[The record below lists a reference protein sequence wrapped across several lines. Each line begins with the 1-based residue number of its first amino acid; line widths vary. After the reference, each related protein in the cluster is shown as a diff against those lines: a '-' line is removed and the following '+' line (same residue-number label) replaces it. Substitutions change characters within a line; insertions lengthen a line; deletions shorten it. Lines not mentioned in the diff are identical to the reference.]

1 MDSTGWSAYVVGRIG
16 WETLPAKATAGTD
29 CSREYRSPS
38 PGPELRK
45 RLRRFATCSPPTPAR
60 GCSGSAP
67 GGRCAARGSL
77 AVPVDDEQQRAQRE
91 QQPEGEQGGERG
103 ERSGERPGAYGDHQ
117 DAQSVAHAGPPR
129 GSRQAKAKNG
139 SASSEGTVASH
150 RAPVTA
156 TSPEMSTG
164 DLRRSHTQ
172 VSPARGR
179 VTATPAGTSSTGAG
193 R

>member
-67 GGRCAARGSL
+67 GGCSAARGSL

-91 QQPEGEQGGERG
+91 QQPEGDEGGEVG

-117 DAQSVAHAGPPR
+117 DAQSVAHAGPPSSGESKKWFGLLRRDGGQPQGPGDGDEPGDVDR
-129 GSRQAKAKNG
+129 GL
-139 SASSEGTVASH
+139 
-150 RAPVTA
+150 APV
-156 TSPEMSTG
+156 P
-164 DLRRSHTQ
+164 H
-172 VSPARGR
+172 PH
-179 VTATPAGTSSTGAG
+179 
-193 R
+193 